1 MVEDTSRRERFW
13 FRFTSLSN
21 KDLKKLQGLLPT
33 MPFTIRQK
41 GELSV
46 VSFEIAAGMELEG
59 LYTFLAQVPIDP
71 STYSV
76 WISVVTSSDHS
87 GVSVPEYVRELIRQT
102 KGGIDFSF
110 TACLGDS

>member
-13 FRFTSLSN
+13 FRFTSLSD

-33 MPFTIRQK
+33 IPFTIRKK
-41 GELSV
+41 GDVSV
-46 VSFEIAAGMELEG
+46 VSFEIAAGMDLEG
-59 LYTFLAQVPIDP
+59 LYTFLAQVPIEP

-87 GVSVPEYVRELIRQT
+87 GVSVPGYVRDLIRRANA
-102 KGGIDFSF
+102 GIDFSF
-110 TACLGDS
+110 TACLGDP